1 MFVLVIIMLYV
12 DSHFSMG
19 RTHLVCEDYAR
30 CGRSPFPW
38 VMISDGCSSS
48 NDTDIGSRLLVLTA
62 QQYLCQLNRLPDYY
76 SFGKYV
82 ISQTV
87 RNMRP
92 FDLNDNTLDA
102 TLLLAIAK
110 GRTIYI
116 YIYGDGFI
124 VLKDKKNNWRS
135 LEFSFTQNAP
145 YYLSYW
151 IDESYRSSY
160 LKISQTQRTLEIKEG
175 KERNIFPFDKMLQ
188 YQFSLDDYPL
198 IAIASDGLSKF
209 INIKDYQP
217 VAVEILIPRLFDFPS
232 LSGSFVKRRL
242 PAILTD
248 LATEN
253 VIPFDDFSTGVFVDA
268 IS

>member
-1 MFVLVIIMLYV
+1 MLYF

-30 CGRSPFPW
+30 RGHSPFPW
-38 VMISDGCSSS
+38 VMVSDGCSSS
-48 NDTDIGSRLLVLTA
+48 NDTDIGSRLLILTA
-62 QQYLCQLNRLPDYY
+62 QKYLSQLNCLPDYY
-76 SFGKYV
+76 SFGKQI

-87 RNMRP
+87 KNMQP
-92 FDLNDNTLDA
+92 LDLNDNTLDA

-124 VLKDKKNNWRS
+124 VLKDKENNWRII
-135 LEFSFTQNAP
+135 EFSFTQNAP

-151 IDESYRSSY
+151 IDESYRTSY
-160 LKISQTQRTLEIKEG
+160 LKMLQTQKTLQIKDG
-175 KERNIFPFDKMLQ
+175 QHSTLFSYDKALQ

-198 IAIASDGLSKF
+198 IAVVSDGLSKF
-209 INIKDYQP
+209 INMNDYKP
-217 VAVEILIPRLFDFPS
+217 VSIETLLPQLFDFPS
-232 LSGSFVKRRL
+232 LSGSFAKRRL
-242 PAILTD
+242 PAILTN
-248 LATEN
+248 LATES
-253 VIPFDDFSTGVFVDA
+253 ILPFDDISVGVFVDA